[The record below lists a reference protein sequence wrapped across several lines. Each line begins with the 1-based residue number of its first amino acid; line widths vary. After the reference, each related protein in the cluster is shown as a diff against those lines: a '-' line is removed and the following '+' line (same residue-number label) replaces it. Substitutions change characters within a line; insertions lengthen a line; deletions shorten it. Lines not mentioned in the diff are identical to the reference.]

1 MKIELP
7 HIDKSLWNR
16 LKLEAKHRGMDVSD
30 LFHKALLDFFNDSE
44 DIGKESQKSNFN
56 SLAGTWSE
64 EDAKEFENN
73 TTSFREIDPE
83 MWK

>member
-7 HIDKSLWNR
+7 HIDKSLWDR

-30 LFHKALLDFFNDSE
+30 LFRKALLDFFNDSE
-44 DIGKESQKSNFN
+44 NLGEKSQESDFD

-64 EDAKEFENN
+64 EDAIEFDNN
-73 TTSFREIDPE
+73 TKSFREIDPE